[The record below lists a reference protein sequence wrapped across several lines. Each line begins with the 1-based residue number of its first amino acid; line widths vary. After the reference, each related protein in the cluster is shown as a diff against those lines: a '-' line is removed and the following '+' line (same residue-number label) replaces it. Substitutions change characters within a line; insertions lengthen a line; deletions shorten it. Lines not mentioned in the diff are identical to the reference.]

1 MEESFFLSDKILL
14 EEKNNFQYTKSV
26 LREQRHKEKVQLS
39 IESNKV
45 E

>member
-1 MEESFFLSDKILL
+1 MQESFFLSDKILL

-26 LREQRHKEKVQLS
+26 LREQQHQEKVKLS
-39 IESNKV
+39 IKSNKV